1 MHKNNNSDMKK
12 EQISD
17 GKKPELQC
25 EICEA
30 YFSAKTS
37 LNRHI
42 ASCHDKQIL
51 YSCEIC
57 NSKFAQKGN
66 LKDTQHQFMKGK
78 SLSNVTFVTTIALR
92 RIT

>member
-42 ASCHDKQIL
+42 ASRYDKQIL
-51 YSCEIC
+51 YSCETC

-66 LKDTQHQFMKGK
+66 LKRHIVSVHEGEKFFKRGT
-78 SLSNVTFVTTIALR
+78 V
-92 RIT
+92 